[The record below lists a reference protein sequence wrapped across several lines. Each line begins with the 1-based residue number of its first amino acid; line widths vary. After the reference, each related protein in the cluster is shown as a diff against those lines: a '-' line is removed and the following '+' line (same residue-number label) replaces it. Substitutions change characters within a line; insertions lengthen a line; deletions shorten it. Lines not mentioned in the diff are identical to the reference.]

1 MLAARTALETAIG
14 RPWGG
19 PVTPGSLGGRP
30 ARPLAAGLVAALL
43 AVALLGALRAGG
55 HPPAP
60 AASTARAGRGL
71 SGLPLAARGPASAA
85 LAKDAAA
92 YRVVGSSGG
101 YRASNPAQRLSE
113 RFTPGAVLVGSRGVQ
128 VGLSLRAAG
137 YGANLHELPGAAP
150 RAGANRVLYRR
161 GAVSEWYANGPL
173 GLEQGFTIASLPG
186 GGGPLTLALRVSG
199 NARTSLSSSGGAQSI
214 VFSRAGAPVL
224 RYGGLLA
231 TDARGR
237 TLHSWLTLAGGQI
250 RLHVDVRG

>member
-19 PVTPGSLGGRP
+19 PVTPGSLRGRP
-30 ARPLAAGLVAALL
+30 ARRLAAGLVAALL

-60 AASTARAGRGL
+60 AASSARGL

-137 YGANLHELPGAAP
+137 YGANLHE
-150 RAGANRVLYRR
+150 
-161 GAVSEWYANGPL
+161 
-173 GLEQGFTIASLPG
+173 
-186 GGGPLTLALRVSG
+186 
-199 NARTSLSSSGGAQSI
+199 
-214 VFSRAGAPVL
+214 
-224 RYGGLLA
+224 
-231 TDARGR
+231 
-237 TLHSWLTLAGGQI
+237 
-250 RLHVDVRG
+250 